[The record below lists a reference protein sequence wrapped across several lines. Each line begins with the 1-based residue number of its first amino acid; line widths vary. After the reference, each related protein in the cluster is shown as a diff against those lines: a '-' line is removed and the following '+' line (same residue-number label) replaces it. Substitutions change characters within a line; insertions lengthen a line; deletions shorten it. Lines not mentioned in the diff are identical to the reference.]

1 MRHIQLMAV
10 FAGTMLAGMAAALSP
25 PLPPPCFWD
34 QQSQRFVDDGVE
46 AWVFPEQNGF
56 ATFIAG
62 PLDGPQHRVLQHCP
76 TGKYLLIVM
85 SPSQVTRIEERF
97 RFFMDTTVKVTME
110 EMALDIATM
119 GAGVRRGQGDI
130 GQCGCAHLQQSGQLQ

>member
-1 MRHIQLMAV
+1 MRYIRPIVA
-10 FAGTMLAGMAAALSP
+10 FAGTMLAGMAPALTP
-25 PLPPPCFWD
+25 QLPPPCFWD
-34 QQSQRFVDDGVE
+34 QQAQRFADDGLE
-46 AWVFPEQNGF
+46 AWIFPEQNGF

-62 PLDGPQHRVLQHCP
+62 AIGGPQHRVLQHCS

-85 SPSQVTRIEERF
+85 PPHQVTSIEKRF

-110 EMALDIATM
+110 EIALDIATM

-130 GQCGCAHLQQSGQLQ
+130 GQCGCEYLRQSGELQ